1 MGVKHET
8 GKAMAGLVICIAV
21 FLSVAPAFARQAQER
36 TTSLPTYDLSKEMR
50 VQGTIRNISMRSS
63 SAAGLPGTHLMLR
76 TDRGLVDAHLG
87 SGVTVEAEHMR
98 LRPGQPVVLTGVM
111 TRYNGGH
118 ILVVRI
124 LTTSTHIYVLRNER
138 GMPVRAL
145 APHVAPVSAPPPLE
159 EGL

>member
-1 MGVKHET
+1 MGAKHQA
-8 GKAMAGLVICIAV
+8 GKAMAALSVCIAV
-21 FLSVAPAFARQAQER
+21 FLSVAPVLAHQAKER
-36 TTSLPTYDLSKEMR
+36 ATSRPAYDLSKEMR
-50 VQGTIRNISMRSS
+50 IQGTIRNVSMRSS

-87 SGVTVEAEHMR
+87 SGFTVEAEHMR

-111 TRYNGGH
+111 TRYNGSS

-124 LTTSTHIYVLRNER
+124 LTTSNHIYVLRNER

-145 APHVAPVSAPPPLE
+145 APHAAPASAPPPLE